1 MYNILSLTLGL
12 LAWVLPVVY
21 LIAGK
26 RRDLCCGGSFALCA
40 AALYFQLRETLE
52 RVDRGDFAGIEDTF
66 YAVFFAAT
74 VLIVTTAVLNILT
87 LLRKERFCPPTL

>member
-21 LIAGK
+21 LMAGK

-40 AALYFQLRETLE
+40 LSLYLQLRETLG
-52 RVDRGDFAGIEDTF
+52 RVDRGDFSGIEDTF

-74 VLIVTTAVLNILT
+74 VLIVTTAVLNTLT
-87 LLRKERFCPPTL
+87 LLRKER